1 MPTLQTI
8 LGCFLNSP
16 NKNCFYIPYS
26 SNRVGLEALEVKF
39 MPPSEIL
46 WTIVAIFLLIEII
59 LELKDRFDGWKNS
72 RKKEILN

>member
-1 MPTLQTI
+1 
-8 LGCFLNSP
+8 
-16 NKNCFYIPYS
+16 
-26 SNRVGLEALEVKF
+26 